1 MQSHDGFIYLLP
13 ALPAQWKEGSV
24 NGIIARGGFELDL
37 SWKNGKVSRLVVKS
51 RNGGNCRLRSL
62 NPLAGKGLRKA
73 KGENPNKLY
82 AIPEILQP
90 IINKEAKLNK
100 VELKKTYLYDLE
112 TKAGEEYSE
121 FKQIN
126 ILKKEGKMDG
136 QLKVAAVQV
145 TVEQNNIKK
154 NMENV
159 EKMAMS
165 QQNRCS

>member
-1 MQSHDGFIYLLP
+1 MHNS
-13 ALPAQWKEGSV
+13 
-24 NGIIARGGFELDL
+24 
-37 SWKNGKVSRLVVKS
+37 
-51 RNGGNCRLRSL
+51 
-62 NPLAGKGLRKA
+62 
-73 KGENPNKLY
+73 KLY
-82 AIPEILQP
+82 M
-90 IINKEAKLNK
+90 NKNRTIC
-100 VELKKTYLYDLE
+100 KKCFTLIE
-112 TKAGEEYSE
+112 CSE

-165 QQNRCS
+165 QQNRWS

>member
-1 MQSHDGFIYLLP
+1 MI
-13 ALPAQWKEGSV
+13 
-24 NGIIARGGFELDL
+24 
-37 SWKNGKVSRLVVKS
+37 
-51 RNGGNCRLRSL
+51 
-62 NPLAGKGLRKA
+62 
-73 KGENPNKLY
+73 
-82 AIPEILQP
+82 
-90 IINKEAKLNK
+90 
-100 VELKKTYLYDLE
+100 
-112 TKAGEEYSE
+112 EYSE

-165 QQNRCS
+165 QQNRWS

>member
-1 MQSHDGFIYLLP
+1 M
-13 ALPAQWKEGSV
+13 
-24 NGIIARGGFELDL
+24 
-37 SWKNGKVSRLVVKS
+37 
-51 RNGGNCRLRSL
+51 
-62 NPLAGKGLRKA
+62 
-73 KGENPNKLY
+73 LY
-82 AIPEILQP
+82 ADRVI
-90 IINKEAKLNK
+90 
-100 VELKKTYLYDLE
+100 
-112 TKAGEEYSE
+112 EYIE

-165 QQNRCS
+165 QQNRWS

>member
-1 MQSHDGFIYLLP
+1 MHNSKMYMH
-13 ALPAQWKEGSV
+13 
-24 NGIIARGGFELDL
+24 
-37 SWKNGKVSRLVVKS
+37 KNR
-51 RNGGNCRLRSL
+51 
-62 NPLAGKGLRKA
+62 
-73 KGENPNKLY
+73 
-82 AIPEILQP
+82 AIC
-90 IINKEAKLNK
+90 
-100 VELKKTYLYDLE
+100 KKCFTLI
-112 TKAGEEYSE
+112 EYSE

-165 QQNRCS
+165 QQNRWS

>member
-1 MQSHDGFIYLLP
+1 M
-13 ALPAQWKEGSV
+13 
-24 NGIIARGGFELDL
+24 
-37 SWKNGKVSRLVVKS
+37 
-51 RNGGNCRLRSL
+51 
-62 NPLAGKGLRKA
+62 
-73 KGENPNKLY
+73 LY
-82 AIPEILQP
+82 ADRVI
-90 IINKEAKLNK
+90 
-100 VELKKTYLYDLE
+100 
-112 TKAGEEYSE
+112 EYSE

-165 QQNRCS
+165 

>member
-1 MQSHDGFIYLLP
+1 M
-13 ALPAQWKEGSV
+13 
-24 NGIIARGGFELDL
+24 
-37 SWKNGKVSRLVVKS
+37 
-51 RNGGNCRLRSL
+51 
-62 NPLAGKGLRKA
+62 
-73 KGENPNKLY
+73 LY
-82 AIPEILQP
+82 ADRVI
-90 IINKEAKLNK
+90 
-100 VELKKTYLYDLE
+100 
-112 TKAGEEYSE
+112 EYGE

-165 QQNRCS
+165 QQNRWS

>member
-1 MQSHDGFIYLLP
+1 M
-13 ALPAQWKEGSV
+13 
-24 NGIIARGGFELDL
+24 
-37 SWKNGKVSRLVVKS
+37 
-51 RNGGNCRLRSL
+51 
-62 NPLAGKGLRKA
+62 
-73 KGENPNKLY
+73 LY
-82 AIPEILQP
+82 ADRVIE
-90 IINKEAKLNK
+90 N
-100 VELKKTYLYDLE
+100 
-112 TKAGEEYSE
+112 SE

-165 QQNRCS
+165 QQNRWS

>member
-1 MQSHDGFIYLLP
+1 MQH
-13 ALPAQWKEGSV
+13 AQLKTV
-24 NGIIARGGFELDL
+24 YAQKQDDL
-37 SWKNGKVSRLVVKS
+37 YKM
-51 RNGGNCRLRSL
+51 
-62 NPLAGKGLRKA
+62 
-73 KGENPNKLY
+73 LY
-82 AIPEILQP
+82 ADRVI
-90 IINKEAKLNK
+90 
-100 VELKKTYLYDLE
+100 
-112 TKAGEEYSE
+112 EYSE

-165 QQNRCS
+165 QQNRWS